1 MNQGAEIDKLN
12 TSFIEQEN
20 SPNDDPTIEQKT
32 DNFIPAPVQAGGN
45 LNKLFDEVAT
55 NIPEEKKD
63 ETKKASVFAGINTEN
78 SKEDNP
84 FVASANKNQGGVGP
98 NLQSIITNHE
108 PSSIFNHSKDKHQA
122 APAPGIN
129 PFLPTGNKTNFFSST
144 QAGSLFG
151 GLQPA
156 SQTTSMFSQSPNQ
169 PQQQASATGGLFANI
184 GAGTGAQNTGL
195 FGTGNST
202 GLFSSK

>member
-1 MNQGAEIDKLN
+1 MNQGAEKDKLN

-45 LNKLFDEVAT
+45 LARLFDEAAT

-63 ETKKASVFAGINTEN
+63 ETTKASVFAGLNKEN

-84 FVASANKNQGGVGP
+84 FVASANKNQGGAGP
-98 NLQSIITNHE
+98 NLQSIMTNNE
-108 PSSIFNHSKDKHQA
+108 TSSIFNFAKDKSQA
-122 APAPGIN
+122 DPAPAIN
-129 PFLPTGNKTNFFSST
+129 PFLPTGNKTN
-144 QAGSLFG
+144 LFG
-151 GLQPA
+151 NTSGGNLFGSLQPA
-156 SQTTSMFSQSPNQ
+156 SQTTGMFSQSPNQ
-169 PQQQASATGGLFANI
+169 PQQQASAAGGLFANI

-195 FGTGNST
+195 FGPGSST